1 MGDLVQIERHETHVV
16 LRLNRPE
23 KMNAMSVA
31 LREEGVAAFD
41 ALADDAD
48 IVAVILTGN
57 GRAFSAGVD
66 LGELSQEGGAPKP
79 SGPGTADLV
88 GAMRRFP
95 KPIIGAVNGV
105 AITGGFEVALG
116 CDILIAGESGRFA
129 DTHARVGLMP
139 GWGMSQMLPKVIGPM
154 RAKHLSLTGNFLD
167 AATAQQWG
175 LVSEVVADDDLID
188 HARSLAN
195 DIASC
200 DPRAVHNLKKLY
212 DAGMDVGFTEGLK
225 LEQEHNRAHMAEVRP
240 EDIALRRADVQ
251 ARGRNQA

>member
-1 MGDLVQIERHETHVV
+1 MEDLVQIERGESHVV

-41 ALADDAD
+41 AWPTTPTSSQL
-48 IVAVILTGN
+48 ILTGN
-57 GRAFSAGVD
+57 GRAFSAGID
-66 LGELSQEGGAPKP
+66 LGELSQKGGAPKP
-79 SGPGTADLV
+79 SGRGTADLV

-105 AITGGFEVALG
+105 AITGGFELALA

-167 AATAQQWG
+167 AA
-175 LVSEVVADDDLID
+175 
-188 HARSLAN
+188 
-195 DIASC
+195 
-200 DPRAVHNLKKLY
+200 RA
-212 DAGMDVGFTEGLK
+212 
-225 LEQEHNRAHMAEVRP
+225 EQMGSR
-240 EDIALRRADVQ
+240 Q
-251 ARGRNQA
+251 RGCA

>member
-1 MGDLVQIERHETHVV
+1 MEDLVQIERGESHVV

-41 ALADDAD
+41 AAAADDD
-48 IVAVILTGN
+48 VAAVVLTGN
-57 GRAFSAGVD
+57 GSAFSAGID
-66 LGELSQEGGAPKP
+66 LGELSQKGGAPKP
-79 SGPGTADLV
+79 SGRGTADLV

-105 AITGGFEVALG
+105 AITGGFELALA
-116 CDILIAGESGRFA
+116 CDFLVAGESGRFA
-129 DTHARVGLMP
+129 DTHGRVGLMP
-139 GWGMSQMLPKVIGPM
+139 GWGMSQMLPKVVGPM

-167 AATAQQWG
+167 AATAAQWG
-175 LVSEVVADDDLID
+175 LVSDVVADDELVD
-188 HARSLAN
+188 HAVSLAN

-200 DPRAVHNLKKLY
+200 DPRAVRNLKGLY

-225 LEQEHNRAHMAEVRP
+225 LEKERNRAHMANVSP
-240 EDIALRRADVQ
+240 EDIGARRADVQ
-251 ARGRNQA
+251 ARGRTQT

>member
-1 MGDLVQIERHETHVV
+1 MGDLVQIERYESHVV
-16 LRLNRPE
+16 LSLNRPE

-41 ALADDAD
+41 ALADDTD

-66 LGELSQEGGAPKP
+66 LGELSQKGGAPKP
-79 SGPGTADLV
+79 SGPGTANLV

-167 AATAQQWG
+167 AVTAQQWG

-200 DPRAVHNLKKLY
+200 DPRAVRNLKKLY

-225 LEQEHNRAHMAEVRP
+225 LEQQHNRAHMAEVSP

-251 ARGRNQA
+251 ARGRKQA

>member
-1 MGDLVQIERHETHVV
+1 MGDLFQIERGESHAV
-16 LRLNRPE
+16 LRLNRPD

-41 ALADDAD
+41 ALDKDDD
-48 IVAVILTGN
+48 IIAVVLTGS

-66 LGELSQEGGAPKP
+66 LGELSQKGGAPKP
-79 SGPGTADLV
+79 KGRGTADLA
-88 GAMRRFP
+88 GAMRRFT

-105 AITGGFEVALG
+105 AITGGFEVALT

-139 GWGMSQMLPKVIGPM
+139 GWGMSQMLPEVIGPM

-167 AATAQQWG
+167 APTAEQWG
-175 LVSEVVADDDLID
+175 LVSAVVADDELVN
-188 HARSLAN
+188 HAVSLAN

-200 DPRAVHNLKKLY
+200 DPRAVRNMKKLY

-225 LEQEHNRAHMAEVRP
+225 LEKAANRAHMAEVSP
-240 EDIALRRADVQ
+240 GDIAARSDDVK
-251 ARGRNQA
+251 ARGRTQA